1 MRPPW
6 FGDLEELPTRYYVV
20 GMRRS
25 RDGTVRA
32 AAAVVLLVAT
42 THHLVTAFSPSSSQR
57 TSTLHYSSKDIPRVC
72 RFGSDSRHV
81 SGRMAAR
88 SPRPGLALSI
98 KSPWRTVVDAEEKT
112 AATASANGGENSSP
126 ADSLFRFF
134 DGTSNDNN
142 DINQSTKNQIV
153 GDNNKNKKGPL
164 GFLKRDVSPLA
175 VDDEWAFSL
184 KSVESSA
191 PPSSSRMQKSDESD
205 NDATGEDVAIMAGVG
220 IVIAAAVTAATALGL
235 GVVDDFR

>member
-1 MRPPW
+1 
-6 FGDLEELPTRYYVV
+6 
-20 GMRRS
+20 
-25 RDGTVRA
+25 
-32 AAAVVLLVAT
+32 
-42 THHLVTAFSPSSSQR
+42 
-57 TSTLHYSSKDIPRVC
+57 
-72 RFGSDSRHV
+72 
-81 SGRMAAR
+81 MAAR
-88 SPRPGLALSI
+88 SPRPDLALSI

-126 ADSLFRFF
+126 ADGLFRFF

-142 DINQSTKNQIV
+142 DNNQSTKNQIV
-153 GDNNKNKKGPL
+153 GNNNKNKKGPL

-191 PPSSSRMQKSDESD
+191 PPSSSRMQMMSDESD
-205 NDATGEDVAIMAGVG
+205 NDSTGEDVAMMAGVG
-220 IVIAAAVTAATALGL
+220 IVIATAVAVATALGL